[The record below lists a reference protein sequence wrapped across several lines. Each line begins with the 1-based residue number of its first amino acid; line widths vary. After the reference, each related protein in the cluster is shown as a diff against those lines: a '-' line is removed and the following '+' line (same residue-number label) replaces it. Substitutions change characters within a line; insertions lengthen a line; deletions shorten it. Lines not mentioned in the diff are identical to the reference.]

1 MSVIERKL
9 GFGHK
14 GNGLVVWDSLHTECG
29 DYQSVAHIRS
39 DRSVKYFIEDLDQKY
54 IDQIE
59 QVAREN
65 DSNVSMTQEQKIFKT
80 RPVSA

>member
-1 MSVIERKL
+1 MSGIKRKL

-14 GNGLVVWDSLHTECG
+14 GNGLVVWDSLHTEHG
-29 DYQSVAHIRS
+29 DYQKVAHIRS
-39 DRSVKYFIEDLDQKY
+39 DRSVKYFVEDLDQQY
-54 IDQIE
+54 IDEIE

-65 DSNVSMTQEQKIFKT
+65 DSNISVTQEQKIFKT